1 MRPSYKTEII
11 LVQDSEFSK
20 YEEKIDMSATDLE
33 RELNHIPQNA
43 RGHQKKILF
52 WNLVEAKWK
61 AHTQWAP
68 LMFFLKICMILNS
81 HLIYIL

>member
-43 RGHQKKILF
+43 RGHQKKF
-52 WNLVEAKWK
+52 FSETWWK
-61 AHTQWAP
+61 PNGRHTHNGP
-68 LMFFLKICMILNS
+68 LSYSFK
-81 HLIYIL
+81 YV